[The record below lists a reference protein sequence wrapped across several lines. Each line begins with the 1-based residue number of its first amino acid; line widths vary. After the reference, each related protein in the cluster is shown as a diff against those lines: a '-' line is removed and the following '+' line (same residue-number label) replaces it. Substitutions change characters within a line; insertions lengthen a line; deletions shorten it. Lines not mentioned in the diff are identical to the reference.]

1 MCIIGAQIQCV
12 SIDLTMCFLG
22 KPCLFVILWK
32 QMLPIATCTEIRTI
46 SIGLITVVLESFYRR
61 IHIAT

>member
-32 QMLPIATCTEIRTI
+32 QMLPIATCTEIRTF
-46 SIGLITVVLESFYRR
+46 GLITVVLEILYRR